1 MPQRHHET
9 EDFFNV
15 ASQRPDLA
23 LFALHLTYRSSEDP
37 YAFAAHQLTRLLN
50 ADAVLI
56 LLPDTHKQLLKVKA
70 SGFSEQLPSKAGE
83 NLTRIVHK
91 IPLSA
96 LSFRSSPGFR
106 FSDAGN
112 MDFGE
117 GMFKVTR
124 KLQGIL
130 GESSR
135 MLELSLTLDKA
146 ADGIVWIISSSG
158 PLNAGEKEAGFLRE
172 ILSRSFSEKRASD
185 EPPGNENSTWALFQ
199 ESPAISC
206 LLDPKGRITSV
217 NKAWVETFGSM
228 ISMNDNLLLENMVA
242 GSHKAELAGKL
253 SHLPENRSFSC
264 NPEIRGMDGQERYFE
279 LQGRIIDNTDTA
291 HYQVLCVL
299 HDVTATKKSEIQARL
314 QEEKVEA
321 IANYTSNWESWFD
334 TNGRLIWT
342 NPASFRFTGYTPAE
356 ILNIPDYIETL
367 VAAPDRERVAAVMAG
382 AIQGTDEQLVEFRC
396 IRKDQ
401 TEFMLSVSWKHIF
414 DKEGKALG
422 IRTSGQD
429 ITSYHKARSESSYA
443 VNLYRQ
449 MIDNAPFGMHFY
461 FIDEKGELV
470 FNSFNHAA
478 DAILGIDHNPL
489 LGLTILE
496 AFPALAG
503 TEVPDHYLAAAR
515 NNITWVSDQILY
527 TDKKISGA
535 FEVKAFQTA
544 PGRMVSIFNDVTNRK
559 KAEEALY
566 ESQQLFEALTTVS
579 PVGIFRTDTEG
590 HTTYVNP
597 KWSDLTGL
605 TFEEALG
612 NKYLEAIHPDDREE
626 RIREWQEAV
635 KYNTPV
641 ISEYRICRKDQ
652 SVIWVQGH
660 AVPEKVNDR
669 LKGYIGTI
677 TDITELKLFEK
688 ELLIAKEKAEAS
700 NRLKTSFMGNISHE
714 IRTPLNGIIGFAE
727 LITSGNNTPEE
738 NLECAGF
745 LNHSINR
752 LTSIIDNMMDLSM
765 MMSGNAL
772 VTADKFRIDLLF
784 SEIIRRISRQAENK
798 KLKLEIS
805 GLDELK
811 GRTIIAD
818 RQLIRRI
825 FGELCDN
832 AIKFT
837 NNGYI
842 RIVTGLYDSTLTFIV
857 NDSGIGIS
865 DQILPFIFEPFVQE
879 DVYTTRMH
887 NSSGLGLA
895 IVREAISLLGGRIS
909 AESVPGSG
917 TAITVSLPVVMSE
930 VEEDEKPVA
939 DEPKNKIAGKTVMI
953 VEDEEINMIYLKR
966 ILKIR
971 NFKLLLAGNGPE
983 AIGFINKG
991 HPIDLILMDMKMPG
1005 MDGFETTRQIKAL
1018 NPTVKIVAVTA
1029 YASDA
1034 DRNACLNAGCDE
1046 YIAKPFQKNDL
1057 FALIDEIL

>member
-1 MPQRHHET
+1 MPQKHQAT
-9 EDFFNV
+9 DLFYMI

-23 LFALHLTYRSSEDP
+23 NFALHLAYSTTEDLCN
-37 YAFAAHQLTRLLN
+37 FAASQLSALLN
-50 ADAVLI
+50 AGAVMI
-56 LLPDTHKQLLKVKA
+56 FLPDINDRLPKA
-70 SGFSEQLPSKAGE
+70 RAVSFTETLPAKARK
-83 NLTRIVHK
+83 NLGNYVPAFPETGHTIES
-91 IPLSA
+91 L
-96 LSFRSSPGFR
+96 PGFH
-106 FSDAGN
+106 FSDASVSN
-112 MDFGE
+112 ASEEEFTINRE
-117 GMFKVTR
+117 
-124 KLQGIL
+124 LAGIL
-130 GESSR
+130 GKSYWL
-135 MLELSLTLDKA
+135 LELSLKMHQSVN
-146 ADGIVWIISSSG
+146 GIALIISNSG
-158 PLNAGEKEAGFLRE
+158 PLNAGDTEARFLCEVLSNTFSRMYVHEKEHDIE
-172 ILSRSFSEKRASD
+172 SNPDS
-185 EPPGNENSTWALFQ
+185 LFQ

-206 LLDPKGRITSV
+206 LINPKGLITKV
-217 NKAWVETFGSM
+217 NIAWEKAFGSL
-228 ISMNDNLLLENMVA
+228 IPKKDKAFIQHLVA
-242 GSHKAELAGKL
+242 ESHRTELKKKL
-253 SHLPENRSFSC
+253 KHLPRNHTFSC
-264 NPEIRGMDGQERYFE
+264 NPEIQGSDGQSRYFE
-279 LQGRIIDNTDTA
+279 LQGRIIRYRDPE

-299 HDVTATKKSEIQARL
+299 HDITTTRKSEIQARL

-334 TNGRLIWT
+334 LNGRIIWT

-356 ILNIPDYIETL
+356 ILNIPNYIETL
-367 VAAPDRERVAAVMAG
+367 VAAPDRERVAAVMAE
-382 AIQGTDEQLVEFRC
+382 AIQGIDEQLIEFRC

-401 TEFMLSVSWKHIF
+401 TEFILSVSWKHIF

-429 ITSYHKARSESSYA
+429 ITSYHRARSESSHA
-443 VNLYRQ
+443 ENLYRQ

-461 FIDEKGELV
+461 YIDDKGDLI

-478 DAILGIDHNPL
+478 EAILGIDHNPL
-489 LGLTILE
+489 LGLPIIQ

-503 TEVPDHYLAAAR
+503 TDVPDHYAAAAI
-515 NNITWVSDQILY
+515 NNTTWVSDLLTY
-527 TDKKISGA
+527 TDHKISGA

-544 PGRMVSIFNDVTNRK
+544 PGRMVAIFNDVTNRK
-559 KAEEALY
+559 KAEEALN

-579 PVGIFRTDTEG
+579 PVGIFRTDADG
-590 HTTYVNP
+590 KTTYVNP

-605 TFEEALG
+605 TFEEAMG

-626 RIREWQEAV
+626 RIREWEEAV
-635 KYNTPV
+635 KSSTPV
-641 ISEYRICRKDQ
+641 VSEYRICRKDQ

-660 AVPEKVNDR
+660 AVPEKVNNR
-669 LKGYIGTI
+669 IKGYIGTI

-688 ELLIAKEKAEAS
+688 ELLLAKEKAEAS

-738 NLECAGF
+738 NAECAGF
-745 LNHSINR
+745 LNHSITR
-752 LTSIIDNMMDLSM
+752 LTRIIDNMMDLSV

-784 SEIIRRISRQAENK
+784 KEILRKTGKQAENK
-798 KLKLEIS
+798 NLKLEIS
-805 GLDELK
+805 GLDELN
-811 GRTIIAD
+811 GRIIIAD
-818 RQLIRRI
+818 RSLIRRI
-825 FGELCDN
+825 IGELCDN

-837 NNGYI
+837 NTGYI
-842 RIVTGLYDSTLTFIV
+842 RIVTGLYDSTLTFII

-895 IVREAISLLGGRIS
+895 IVREAISLMGGRIS

-917 TAITVSLPVVMSE
+917 TAIAVNLPVLPAGA
-930 VEEDEKPVA
+930 EEDEKPA
-939 DEPKNKIAGKTVMI
+939 ETESKENIGKTIMI

-983 AIGFINKG
+983 AIGYIKKG
-991 HPIDLILMDMKMPG
+991 NPVDLILMDMKMPG
-1005 MDGFETTRQIKAL
+1005 MDGFETTRQVKSL
-1018 NPTVKIVAVTA
+1018 LPGVKIIAVTA

-1046 YIAKPFQKNDL
+1046 YIAKPFQKDEL
-1057 FALIDEIL
+1057 FALIDQIL